1 MRSRILPGVLGLLLV
16 GQSLAGTAGVQPKTD
31 EASLQSLQ
39 DALDREMGSRV
50 SEWIAAAQVETVARE
65 FRVPPSLVQ
74 ELQGSRQPWGE
85 VTIELAMAHTLAKT
99 NARWYPTVPDALK
112 RVQHLRSQSRTWG
125 SLAKELGITLAP
137 VRRAVHSTLKE
148 LQAEKERLQHRLKA
162 EKAVDTAS
170 AGR

>member
-1 MRSRILPGVLGLLLV
+1 MRSRILSSVLGLLLV
-16 GQSLAGTAGVQPKTD
+16 SQTLAGTAEGQPKAD
-31 EASLQSLQ
+31 EASLQTLQ
-39 DALDREMGSRV
+39 DALDREMSDQV
-50 SEWIAAAQVETVARE
+50 SEWIAMVQVETVARE

-85 VTIELAMAHTLAKT
+85 VTVELAMAQTLTKT
-99 NARWYPTVPDALK
+99 NNKWYPTVPDALK

-137 VRRAVHSTLKE
+137 VRRAVQSTLKE
-148 LQAEKERLQHRLKA
+148 LQVEKERLQHRLKA
-162 EKAVDTAS
+162 EQAVDTAS